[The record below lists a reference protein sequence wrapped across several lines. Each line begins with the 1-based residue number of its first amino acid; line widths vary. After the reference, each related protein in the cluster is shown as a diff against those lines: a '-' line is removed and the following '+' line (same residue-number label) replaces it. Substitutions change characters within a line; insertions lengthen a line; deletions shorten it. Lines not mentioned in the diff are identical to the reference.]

1 MRPVSPKQLEI
12 REREQSILDLAQK
25 MLLERGN
32 LGLTMDRIADE
43 AGVSKGTVYQHF
55 ASKEDLLAAL
65 AVRSAGIRAEL
76 FERAATFQGT
86 SRERMSAIG
95 VAAELFFTLFPHHEH
110 AERAFKASSHAR
122 KVPSERIAAMEAC
135 HFRCFGAAT
144 GIVRDALAQGE
155 LTLGEDQSVEQIC
168 VGLWNLHMGAFLMR
182 DLETFIDIPAIT
194 DPVPL
199 LFANAQAI
207 LDGFG
212 WRPLS
217 TEHDYVSARARA
229 VAELFPKE
237 AKASGRG

>member
-1 MRPVSPKQLEI
+1 MRPVSPKQQEI
-12 REREQSILDLAQK
+12 REREQAILDLAQT
-25 MLLERGN
+25 MLLEQGDQ
-32 LGLTMDRIADE
+32 GLSMDRIADE

-76 FERAATFQGT
+76 FERAATFKGT
-86 SRERMSAIG
+86 TRERMSAIG
-95 VAAELFFTLFPHHEH
+95 AAAELFFTLFPHHEH
-110 AERAFKASSHAR
+110 AEHAFKASSHAQ
-122 KVPSERIAAMEAC
+122 KVPAERISAMETC

-144 GIVRDALAQGE
+144 GIARDAVAKGE
-155 LTLGEDQSVEQIC
+155 LVLREGQSVEQIC

-199 LFANAQAI
+199 LFANAQAL

-212 WRPLS
+212 WQPLS
-217 TEHDYVSARARA
+217 TQHDYVAARARA

-237 AKASGRG
+237 AKAAGRS